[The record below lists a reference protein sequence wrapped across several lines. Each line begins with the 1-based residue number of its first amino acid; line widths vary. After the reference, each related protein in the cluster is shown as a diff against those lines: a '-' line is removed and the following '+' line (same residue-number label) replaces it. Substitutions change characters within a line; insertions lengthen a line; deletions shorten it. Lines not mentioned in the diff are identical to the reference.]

1 MIKVHVTLEPD
12 GEAPHIG
19 GESFWAEDK
28 GQKPNQ
34 AEVCN
39 IPVFADD
46 ISLGD
51 IIEYRNDGEG
61 LYEVVR
67 VVKKVS
73 NKLFLQYESSKEDE
87 ELTKRN
93 FGEIVDYLKQYKF
106 RCEGFAPGFI
116 SCAYDKKMS
125 ELKISRILAKCPHLI
140 PADSE

>member
-1 MIKVHVTLEPD
+1 MIKVHVTLDQD
-12 GEAPHIG
+12 GEPPHIG

-51 IIEYRNDGEG
+51 IIEYRDDGEG
-61 LYEVVR
+61 MYEVVR
-67 VVKKVS
+67 VVKKVT
-73 NKLFLQYESSKEDE
+73 NKTFLQYQFSKDDE

-93 FGEIVDYLKQYKF
+93 YSEIYDYLKEHKI
-106 RCEGFAPGFI
+106 RCEGFAPGLI
-116 SCAYDKKMS
+116 SCAYDKKIPNS
-125 ELKISRILAKCPHLI
+125 KIYRILSECPHLV
-140 PADSE
+140 PAE